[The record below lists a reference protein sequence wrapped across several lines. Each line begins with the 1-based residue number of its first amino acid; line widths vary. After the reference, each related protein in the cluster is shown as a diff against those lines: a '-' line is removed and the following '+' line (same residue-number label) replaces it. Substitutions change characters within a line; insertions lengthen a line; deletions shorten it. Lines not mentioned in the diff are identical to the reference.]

1 VWRNHDFRHNRLTWR
16 SRVHIPHGPSG
27 TRWPV
32 VVLIH
37 GFTGN
42 RMEHASFVRMSL
54 VLEGSGT
61 ASVRVDLSGHGESDG
76 DFFDVTITG
85 EIAEARR
92 LCGRSGASTSPTLT
106 GSGCSG

>member
-1 VWRNHDFRHNRLTWR
+1 MIRNRDFHHNKLTLR
-16 SRVHIPHGPSG
+16 STVHIPDGPSG

-42 RMEHASFVRMSL
+42 RLEHGSFVRMSRL
-54 VLEGSGT
+54 LEGSGI

-76 DFFDVTITG
+76 DFFDVTISG
-85 EIAEARR
+85 EIAEARSVVR
-92 LCGRSGASTSPTLT
+92 TVRTLRFFDPGR
-106 GSGCSG
+106 SGCSG